1 MPKIKMNQL
10 TELQVRLAVLQSH
23 CTRGKVI
30 VEANTG
36 GTGINVTLRAPKSE
50 QNGLLETLRS
60 IAPFKGKE
68 QLISLWVDDLKF
80 YECRLEKY
88 MAYMTDN

>member
-1 MPKIKMNQL
+1 MNQL
-10 TELQVRLAVLQSH
+10 TELQAGLAILQAH

-30 VEANTG
+30 VEANARG
-36 GTGINVTLRAPKSE
+36 VGINVTLRAPKNE
-50 QNGLLETLRS
+50 QSGLLDKLRS
-60 IAPFKGKE
+60 VAPFKGKE

-88 MAYMTDN
+88 MVYISDT

>member
-1 MPKIKMNQL
+1 MNQL
-10 TELQVRLAVLQSH
+10 TELQAGLAVLQSH

-36 GTGINVTLRAPKSE
+36 GTSINVTLRAPKSE
-50 QNGLLETLRS
+50 QNGLLEKLRS
-60 IAPFKGKE
+60 VAPFQGKE
-68 QLISLWVDDLKF
+68 QLISLWVDDLNF

-88 MAYMTDN
+88 MAYITDN

>member
-1 MPKIKMNQL
+1 MNQL
-10 TELQVRLAVLQSH
+10 NELQAGLAVLQSH

-30 VEANTG
+30 VVANTG

-50 QNGLLETLRS
+50 QNGLLEKLRS
-60 IAPFKGKE
+60 VAPFQGKE
-68 QLISLWVDDLKF
+68 QLISLWVDDLNF

-88 MAYMTDN
+88 MAYITDN